1 MILKVT
7 RHTFEIE
14 NHVPGAGYSAARA
27 RIEGLQLKLEC

>member
-14 NHVPGAGYSAARA
+14 NHFPGAEYAAARA